1 MRRFDAAERRARMAR
16 RHHLSP
22 AHRAADV
29 VAACDGMVC
38 LHATDPA
45 TVYLS
50 AWARVDGVT
59 LADVDRALYTDRT
72 LVKHLAMRRTLF
84 VLRRELFGVVQA
96 AASARVAEQ
105 ERRRLA
111 KEVEKAGLVPDGA
124 AWLDEASQ
132 ATLAALDRMG
142 EATSTELRSEV
153 GPLLEGTMVYAPDK
167 SYGGNISVGP
177 RVLTCLSAA
186 GMVLRAGNRG
196 AWSSSRPTWA
206 TTRSWLGEQPA
217 VPPERE
223 ARAELVRRWLH
234 AFGPATAVDLKWWL
248 GSTVA
253 AVRAALDD
261 VGAVEVDLDGRPGV
275 ALPDDLEPVGPVEPY
290 AVLLPGLDPT
300 TMGWFEREL
309 VPRPAQGRHL
319 RQQRQR
325 WPDGLVGRADRGRL
339 EPVGRRRRLPPAPR
353 GRRCRCRGR
362 PRSRSRPTDALAR
375 WCPCRAPVPVTAV
388 PVDAGTIVDT
398 APVACGSRDQAAAR
412 PPRRVERHG
421 AAHRG
426 RHGRL
431 HGPVR
436 PRP

>member
-1 MRRFDAAERRARMAR
+1 VQQFDAAERRARMAR

-22 AHRAADV
+22 ACRAADV
-29 VAACDGMVC
+29 VAACDGMAC

-50 AWARVDGVT
+50 AWARVDGLTV
-59 LADVDRALYTDRT
+59 ADVDRALYTDRT

-96 AASARVAEQ
+96 AASERVAEQ

-124 AWLDEASQ
+124 AWLHEASQ

-142 EATSTELRSEV
+142 EATSTEVRSEV
-153 GPLLEGTMVYAPDK
+153 GPLLEGTMVYAPEK

-234 AFGPATAVDLKWWL
+234 AFGPATAIDLKWWL

-261 VGAVEVDLDGRPGV
+261 VGAAEVALDGRPGV

-300 TMGWFEREL
+300 TMGWFEREWYL
-309 VPRPAQGRHL
+309 GPHKAAIFDSNGNGGLTAWWDGRI
-319 RQQRQR
+319 
-325 WPDGLVGRADRGRL
+325 VGGWNQTDTGDVFLQLLEDVGADAVAALEAEADRLTRWLDGVR
-339 EPVGRRRRLPPAPR
+339 VAPR
-353 GRRCRCRGR
+353 F
-362 PRSRSRPTDALAR
+362 PSPLSRS
-375 WCPCRAPVPVTAV
+375 APERSST
-388 PVDAGTIVDT
+388 
-398 APVACGSRDQAAAR
+398 
-412 PPRRVERHG
+412 PPR
-421 AAHRG
+421 
-426 RHGRL
+426 
-431 HGPVR
+431 
-436 PRP
+436 